1 MKVTGLTTLFVE
13 EKSGSKF
20 FSTTISRK
28 AEDGTYKNCSLDVR
42 FSKEKFPNESLNKL
56 DPKFA
61 YRLNI
66 LDGFLSVRTYQNKE
80 GKEVRVIYLQVEDGE
95 LKDKKEI
102 SKTENKNDLPF

>member
-13 EKSGSKF
+13 ERSGSKF

-28 AEDGTYKNCSLDVR
+28 AEDGTYKNWSLDVR

>member
-13 EKSGSKF
+13 ERNGSKF

>member
-13 EKSGSKF
+13 ERSGSKF